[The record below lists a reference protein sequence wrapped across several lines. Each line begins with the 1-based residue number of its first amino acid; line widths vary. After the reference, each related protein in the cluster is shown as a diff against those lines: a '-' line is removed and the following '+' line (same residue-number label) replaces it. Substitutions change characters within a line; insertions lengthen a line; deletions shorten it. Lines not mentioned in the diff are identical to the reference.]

1 MAKPTTTDI
10 DQLLGLRLKKCRQ
23 QMGLSAAALAEAI
36 GTTQQQISRYENGQN
51 KLSAAQLYLL
61 ASYLDIPVS
70 WFFLD
75 MPEDKIPPHE
85 LRESAPP
92 AYLATDKG
100 PHAGGNSG
108 FAQHE
113 LAQLR
118 LEDDTANLQVFWPR
132 LNAGQRSA
140 LLRLLDSMLA

>member
-1 MAKPTTTDI
+1 MAKPTTNEI

-36 GTTQQQISRYENGQN
+36 GSTQQQISRYENGQN

-61 ASYLDIPVS
+61 ASHLDIPVS

-75 MPEDKIPPHE
+75 MPEHNPPADE

-92 AYLATDKG
+92 SYLAVD
-100 PHAGGNSG
+100 NG
-108 FAQHE
+108 FAYHE

-118 LEDDTANLQVFWPR
+118 LADDTANLQVFWPR
-132 LNAGQRSA
+132 LNTGQRSA
-140 LLRLLDSMLA
+140 LLRLLDSMLG

>member
-23 QMGLSAAALAEAI
+23 QMGLSATALAEAI
-36 GTTQQQISRYENGQN
+36 GSTQQQISRYENGQN

-75 MPEDKIPPHE
+75 MPEDNAGGDE

-92 AYLATDKG
+92 SYIPTA
-100 PHAGGNSG
+100 SG
-108 FAQHE
+108 FAYHE

-118 LEDDTANLQVFWPR
+118 LADDTANLQVFWPR
-132 LNAGQRSA
+132 LNASQRNA
-140 LLRLLDSMLA
+140 LLRLLDSMLG